1 MNNKKIIFVDV
12 DQTLYDNKRQ
22 ILYPS
27 TAKILKELST
37 REDIDL
43 FLATGRT
50 CATVSHLKDVWSYF
64 KGYIMNN
71 GQTVI
76 VNDKII
82 YERPIPKELVDKI
95 EDYANKNNISISYV
109 GDYDSDANFITP
121 MATKAFNNFQ
131 IYNVLDLNKQ
141 SFDNKYNVKQFWIF
155 ADHEQIITM
164 RKYFPDMDLV
174 LWPGKFGCDGLL
186 KNASK
191 VDGIKKVIELY
202 NYKYENTYAIGDAD
216 NDIKMFETV
225 KTSIC
230 MGNGSLAAKQAATF
244 VTDDIA
250 EDGFEKGLRKALNI

>member
-12 DQTLYDNKRQ
+12 DQTLYDNRKK

-27 TAKILKELST
+27 TKRILEELSK

-50 CATVSHLKDVWSYF
+50 CATVSHLSEVWDYF
-64 KGYIMNN
+64 KGFVMNN

-76 VNDKII
+76 VDNKII
-82 YERPIPKELVDKI
+82 YERPIPKETVDRL
-95 EDYANKNNISISYV
+95 EEYANSNNISISYV

-121 MATKAFNNFQ
+121 MATKAFHNFQ

-141 SFDNKYNVKQFWIF
+141 PFNNKYNVKQFWIF
-155 ADHEQIITM
+155 GDHEQIAKM
-164 RKYFPDMDLV
+164 QQHFPDMDLV
-174 LWPGKFGCDGLL
+174 LWPGTFGCDGLL

-191 VDGIKKVIELY
+191 VDGIKKVIELF

-216 NDIKMFETV
+216 NDIKMFQTV

-230 MGNGSLAAKQAATF
+230 MGNGSLSAKQTATL
-244 VTDDIA
+244 VTDDIS
-250 EDGFEKGLRKALNI
+250 EDGFEKGLRKALDL

>member
-12 DQTLYDNKRQ
+12 DQTLYDNRKQ

-27 TAKILKELST
+27 TEQVLKELST

-50 CATVSHLKDVWSYF
+50 CATVAHLKPVWNYF
-64 KGYIMNN
+64 KGYVMNN

-82 YERPIPKELVDKI
+82 YEQPVPSDIVNKLE
-95 EDYANKNNISISYV
+95 EYANNNNISLSYV
-109 GDYDSDANFITP
+109 GDYQSDVNFTTHMSKIA
-121 MATKAFNNFQ
+121 MDNFQ
-131 IYNVLDLNKQ
+131 IYNVVDLNKKA
-141 SFDNKYNVKQFWIF
+141 FNNKYKVKQFWIF
-155 ADHEQIITM
+155 ADHPQIIEM

-174 LWPGKFGCDGLL
+174 FWPGKFGCDGLL

-216 NDIKMFETV
+216 NDIKMFEIV